1 MSSSYQCTKKVI
13 ALTKLKKKHRKTYDY
28 PLRKKLMVKGVEK
41 KAGEALSSEIDA
53 MLIKI
58 QERQAALTAELEA
71 NKVRLEEAKQV
82 RLKKAKKLRL
92 EEAIKLRLQEAS
104 IECHPTMKATT
115 SNPPTVSQQS
125 VTPSTE
131 QQRIPA
137 TSQTRQSETDNQD
150 TVEDS
155 DDYTR

>member
-71 NKVRLEEAKQV
+71 NKVRLEEAKKV
-82 RLKKAKKLRL
+82 RLEKDK
-92 EEAIKLRLQEAS
+92 KLRLQEAS

-115 SNPPTVSQQS
+115 SNPPTVSQQR

-137 TSQTRQSETDNQD
+137 TSQTRQSEADNQD
-150 TVEDS
+150 MVEDN